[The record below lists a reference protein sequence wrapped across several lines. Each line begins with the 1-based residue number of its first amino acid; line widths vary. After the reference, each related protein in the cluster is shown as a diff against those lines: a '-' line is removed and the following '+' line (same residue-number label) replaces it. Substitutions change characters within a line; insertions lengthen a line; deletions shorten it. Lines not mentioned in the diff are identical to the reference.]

1 MRPYEGA
8 GITGV
13 ANALGGPVAASM
25 ARAADVEGEP
35 SRNDDRSREP
45 RPERVLNRQRMS
57 VGYLTRSWRK
67 RASAV

>member
-1 MRPYEGA
+1 
-8 GITGV
+8 
-13 ANALGGPVAASM
+13 M